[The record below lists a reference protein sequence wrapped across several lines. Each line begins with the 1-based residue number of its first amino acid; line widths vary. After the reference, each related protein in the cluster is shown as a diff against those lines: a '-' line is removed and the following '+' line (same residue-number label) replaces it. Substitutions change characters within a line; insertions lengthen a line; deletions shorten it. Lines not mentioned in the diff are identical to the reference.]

1 MSQITRITIEHVKE
15 MIKRHYGDVLNALE
29 ERLGTEESQR
39 ETMHLLLSEAPW
51 EQILQRIEKDNGTSG
66 FITFL
71 RVDHGLLNERAR
83 KKNRAVTTY
92 AVGNPLLAMEMT
104 SKQPAVALYA
114 PLRLAV
120 YEEDENTTV
129 IEYDRFASLV
139 AQYNDEHIARIA
151 QMVDQKLDALVDEL
165 RLLT

>member
-1 MSQITRITIEHVKE
+1 
-15 MIKRHYGDVLNALE
+15 
-29 ERLGTEESQR
+29 
-39 ETMHLLLSEAPW
+39 
-51 EQILQRIEKDNGTSG
+51 
-66 FITFL
+66 
-71 RVDHGLLNERAR
+71 
-83 KKNRAVTTY
+83 
-92 AVGNPLLAMEMT
+92 MT